1 MTSSEIQL
9 EVFDEQKPLNSE
21 DKKDD
26 MKKNNISKERK
37 ISFCSKL
44 FFLWTLD
51 MMLLS
56 NKGQL
61 KKDVIRKSTL
71 FTSTK
76 HKNELKDDFLFL
88 KELWEGKDNK
98 KGFNKWKFS
107 PIIFTIARFN
117 LISFMKIISMSFIAQ
132 GLKMSLLF
140 FKRKIIKLFFNREK
154 NKIENYTPGMFRLLL
169 YKNISCFL
177 IIEAARFVFNHQ
189 LKYTQRKVTRR
200 TTSLLSLL
208 IYEKFVI
215 QKLLQTDMKEDDL
228 INYFQTDTES
238 MTSFF
243 LQISK
248 IIVYPFQFF
257 TYFVILY
264 KIFHVAFFFG
274 ISTLIILIVLS
285 VVIQR
290 LYINNQYN
298 YLKEKDKRINFT
310 SQTVKNIKELK
321 LLQWE
326 DTFKDVINKKRKKE
340 MIFMRKRLNYS
351 LSIITIH
358 WIMPLLLCLS
368 TIGAYVKINKRFLE
382 IADLMTALE
391 IFDSIRGPIVNL
403 PDRIREVINAYV
415 SMNRVANFLKI
426 KINNNSN
433 ITKNFDEKYAINIV
447 DAKIGTNDDNILLSI
462 NKLKIKKK

>member
-1 MTSSEIQL
+1 
-9 EVFDEQKPLNSE
+9 
-21 DKKDD
+21 
-26 MKKNNISKERK
+26 
-37 ISFCSKL
+37 
-44 FFLWTLD
+44 
-51 MMLLS
+51 
-56 NKGQL
+56 
-61 KKDVIRKSTL
+61 
-71 FTSTK
+71 
-76 HKNELKDDFLFL
+76 
-88 KELWEGKDNK
+88 
-98 KGFNKWKFS
+98 
-107 PIIFTIARFN
+107 
-117 LISFMKIISMSFIAQ
+117 
-132 GLKMSLLF
+132 
-140 FKRKIIKLFFNREK
+140 
-154 NKIENYTPGMFRLLL
+154 
-169 YKNISCFL
+169 
-177 IIEAARFVFNHQ
+177 
-189 LKYTQRKVTRR
+189 
-200 TTSLLSLL
+200 
-208 IYEKFVI
+208 
-215 QKLLQTDMKEDDL
+215 MKEGDL

-285 VVIQR
+285 VIIQR

-326 DTFKDVINKKRKKE
+326 DTFKDVINQKRKKE

-351 LSIITIH
+351 LSLITIH